1 MDLNQPWGERLVG
14 CEEGEPPPP
23 SSTPLDLAADGG
35 DLRGS
40 PTLTKMLNKRLP
52 WGAPRDVKQLIWME
66 DKIATF
72 IHFTCAPVKF

>member
-1 MDLNQPWGERLVG
+1 MKRESPPPP
-14 CEEGEPPPP
+14 PPPP

-72 IHFTCAPVKF
+72 IHFEAPVMTHITKTIQ